1 MSQQNRPIVA
11 TDKGRVHGAVEGA
24 VASFRGVPYAA
35 SPVGKLRFAPPQPHP
50 AWSGVR
56 EAVQAGPAVP
66 QGPSRL
72 ELVMGN
78 RKQSW
83 DEDGSLTLNVWSPQ
97 HVLDGNASLPVL
109 VWFHGGGFTSGS
121 GGWDWYDGARLAAL
135 GNMVVVTAN
144 YRVGSLGNLRLP
156 DIGADNLGA
165 QDQGAVLRWVRDNI
179 AAFGGDPETVTVGG
193 QSAGAFSAFQL
204 AVDPETGRM
213 IRRVIAESGPWGLE
227 PQDPELATENT
238 KSYLRLLGL
247 EDSADLTHALRQV
260 RVEELLAAYSKL
272 MVDKAEF
279 GVVAPP
285 MYPVLGGSGMPYAWR
300 QALDAGALAGKDL
313 LIGSTRDEMTA
324 FFAFD
329 ERIQTLTREE
339 ALNFLVSLHGG
350 EAQALYERHE
360 AQCPDATPAQVVTDV
375 ETEAVFQ
382 GGVIE
387 IATHHAAGGNNAY
400 VYQWDFRP
408 EPDVASLGATHC
420 GELPFLFGTFD
431 SYPDS
436 PMLGR
441 IGARTEA
448 LWRSFAGAL
457 ASFVTTG
464 SPNGEG
470 LTSWQPYVAGSN
482 SQVLH
487 FG

>member
-1 MSQQNRPIVA
+1 MTQRNRPIVA
-11 TDKGRVHGAVEGA
+11 TDKGRVHGVIEGA
-24 VASFRGVPYAA
+24 VASFRGIPYAA
-35 SPVGKLRFAPPQPHP
+35 SPVGKLRFAPPRPHP
-50 AWSGVR
+50 AWSEAR
-56 EAVQAGPAVP
+56 EAVRAGPAVP

-78 RKQSW
+78 RKQNG
-83 DEDGSLTLNVWSPQ
+83 DEDGSLTVNVWSPQ
-97 HVLDGNASLPVL
+97 HALGSNACLPVL
-109 VWFHGGGFTSGS
+109 VWFHGGGFSSGS

-144 YRVGSLGNLRLP
+144 YRVGPLGNLRLP
-156 DIGADNLGA
+156 EIGADNLGV

-179 AAFGGDPETVTVGG
+179 AAFGGDPGTVTVGG

-204 AVDPETGRM
+204 AVDPGTGKM

-227 PQDPELATENT
+227 PQDPELAAENT
-238 KSYLRLLGL
+238 EAYLRILGL
-247 EDSADLTHALRQV
+247 EDTADLARALREV
-260 RVEELLAAYSKL
+260 RVEELLAAYAKL

-279 GVVAPP
+279 GRVAPP
-285 MYPVLGGSGMPYAWR
+285 MYPVLGGSGIPYAWR
-300 QALDAGALAGKDL
+300 QALEAGALAGKDL

-324 FFAFD
+324 FFGFN
-329 ERIQTLTREE
+329 ERIQAFTPEE
-339 ALNFLVSLHGG
+339 ALNLLVSLHGG
-350 EAQALYERHE
+350 DARALYERHE
-360 AQCPDATPAQVVTDV
+360 AQRPGATPAQVVTDV
-375 ETEAVFQ
+375 ETEAVFH
-382 GGVIE
+382 GGVTE
-387 IATHHAAGGNNAY
+387 VAARHAADGNNVY

-408 EPDVASLGATHC
+408 EPDVADLGATHC

-441 IGARTEA
+441 IGVETEA

-464 SPNGEG
+464 SPDGES
-470 LTSWQPYVAGSN
+470 LTDWQPYVAGSN
-482 SQVLH
+482 SRVLH